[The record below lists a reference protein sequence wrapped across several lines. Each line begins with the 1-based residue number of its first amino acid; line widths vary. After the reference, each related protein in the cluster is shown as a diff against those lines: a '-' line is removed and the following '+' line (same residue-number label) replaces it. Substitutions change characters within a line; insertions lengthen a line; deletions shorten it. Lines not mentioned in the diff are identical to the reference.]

1 LAAISALSGSHTS
14 PVGNVAREGGGGV
27 DPEGDEEVG
36 VEPDLDGDGDEDDD
50 EDEEGDDE
58 TSVLFIHFPESRVY
72 PSTHSVGI
80 HALSSSNSYV
90 FLTAFSS
97 FSSSVGTHAS
107 PSAENNLG
115 FRRQYIANPNRPNIR
130 TIPIISPIF
139 FGLGGG
145 RGVGAI

>member
-1 LAAISALSGSHTS
+1 MD
-14 PVGNVAREGGGGV
+14 PEGGGGV
-27 DPEGDEEVG
+27 DP
-36 VEPDLDGDGDEDDD
+36 DGDEDEDEEGDEDEDD
-50 EDEEGDDE
+50 DEEGDDE

-107 PSAENNLG
+107 PSAEINLG
-115 FRRQYIANPNRPNIR
+115 LKKLTYIAAPPSIH
-130 TIPIISPIF
+130 TIKIITITQAFDDDLPC
-139 FGLGGG
+139 G
-145 RGVGAI
+145 RGGAI